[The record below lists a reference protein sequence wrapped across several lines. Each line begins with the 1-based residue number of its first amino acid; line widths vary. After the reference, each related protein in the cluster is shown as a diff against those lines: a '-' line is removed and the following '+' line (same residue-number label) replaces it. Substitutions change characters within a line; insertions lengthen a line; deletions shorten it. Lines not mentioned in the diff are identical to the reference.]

1 MITIVCTEAE
11 MSLLKSELHISD
23 SNMLERPYRINGF
36 PFDLNLG
43 GMIHWVIGDDEQ
55 TKKACQILNDNFSKI
70 KGRKRNDR

>member
-23 SNMLERPYRINGF
+23 SDMLMRPYRKNGYQV
-36 PFDLNLG
+36 DLNLG

-55 TKKACQILNDNFSKI
+55 TKNACQILNDNFSKI
-70 KGRKRNDR
+70 TGRKRK